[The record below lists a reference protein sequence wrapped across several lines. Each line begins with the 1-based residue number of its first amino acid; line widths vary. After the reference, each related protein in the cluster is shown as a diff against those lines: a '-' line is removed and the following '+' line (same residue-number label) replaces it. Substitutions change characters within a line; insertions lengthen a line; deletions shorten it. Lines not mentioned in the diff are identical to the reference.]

1 VSLLSQIEEITDV
14 FVGGRIAFYVIDAL
28 GIAANVLG
36 EFLQI
41 LLNAEYLSNLQTHF

>member
-1 VSLLSQIEEITDV
+1 VTLLPEIEEITDV
-14 FVGGRIAFYVIDAL
+14 LVGGGIAFYVIDAF

-41 LLNAEYLSNLQTHF
+41 LLNAEYLSNL